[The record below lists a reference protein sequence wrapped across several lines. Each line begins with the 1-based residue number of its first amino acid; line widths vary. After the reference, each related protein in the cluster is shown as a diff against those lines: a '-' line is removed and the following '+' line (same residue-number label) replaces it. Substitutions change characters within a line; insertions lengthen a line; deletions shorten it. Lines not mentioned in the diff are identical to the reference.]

1 MAAADLHADSTN
13 AAMPIMSEAELAAM
27 RAEEGGAVVLRDGC
41 HWRPAHPGFYQPIH
55 LLARIRAAEV
65 RQPARLCWGF
75 RAALRG
81 EDASEANASVPVHLL
96 TDVQSFD
103 EGRLSRNRRSDLR
116 RCRRQVE
123 FRRLSTPAL
132 LLEQGHGVFLSAVQ
146 RLGHRRP
153 LTLLEYRQRVLR
165 RAAHG
170 RRLFMA
176 GLIDGKV
183 RGYLDSYAIGG
194 VLYTD
199 EIFVASDALRTGIG
213 TGLYVETF
221 LAAAR
226 DPALRAVC
234 NGLHRP
240 EDPDLCRFKAG
251 LGFQVVQVPART
263 VIPAP
268 IRAFIRARRPAAYYR
283 LTGDSTALIANPGA
297 LGSSHDHAA
306 S

>member
-1 MAAADLHADSTN
+1 
-13 AAMPIMSEAELAAM
+13 MSDAELVAM
-27 RAEEGGAVVLRDGC
+27 RAAEGDAVVLRDGC
-41 HWRPAHPGFYQPIH
+41 HWRPAYPGFYQPIH

-75 RAALRG
+75 RAVLHDD
-81 EDASEANASVPVHLL
+81 DAAEANASVPVHLL
-96 TDVQSFD
+96 RDVQSFN
-103 EGRLSRNRRSDLR
+103 EGRLSRNRRGDLR

-132 LLEQGHGVFLSAVQ
+132 LLEQGYEVFMSAVQ
-146 RLGHRRP
+146 RTGHRRL
-153 LTLLEYRQRVLR
+153 LTLLEYRQRVLK

-170 RRLFMA
+170 RRLFIA
-176 GLIDGKV
+176 GLVDGRL
-183 RGYLDSYAIGG
+183 RGYLDSYAIDG
-194 VLYTD
+194 VLYND
-199 EIFVASDALRTGIG
+199 EIFVATDSLRTGIG

-221 LAAAR
+221 LASAR
-226 DPALRAVC
+226 DPARSAVC

-297 LGSSHDHAA
+297 L
-306 S
+306 